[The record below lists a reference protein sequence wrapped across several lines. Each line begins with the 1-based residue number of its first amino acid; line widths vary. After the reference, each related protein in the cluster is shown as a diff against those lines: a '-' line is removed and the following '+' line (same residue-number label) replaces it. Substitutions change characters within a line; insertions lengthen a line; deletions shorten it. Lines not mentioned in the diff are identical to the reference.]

1 MLVLYTT
8 AISANGRKP
17 LALAQHLQLDVEIH
31 LVNVYRGEG
40 RTAEYLKVNPSGK
53 VPALV
58 DDDFVLWESNAILC
72 YLAESHGDF
81 ALSSRESRPRADIL
95 RWMFWEAAHWQPVL
109 TRILAPRVAQ
119 ILTSGAASA
128 TAPVS
133 WNDPD
138 LTAVLN
144 VLESKLSQDQF
155 MCGDRVSI
163 ADFSV
168 AGMTT
173 YFERTRFPG
182 AQFPAISSWLNRM
195 ARIPAW
201 ASTLVEPWLEA
212 G

>member
-17 LALAQHLQLDVEIH
+17 LALARHLRLDVEVR

-40 RTAEYLKVNPSGK
+40 RTAEYLKVNPLGK

-58 DDDFVLWESNAILC
+58 DHDFVLWESNAILC
-72 YLAESHGDF
+72 YLAEPHGDF
-81 ALSSRESRPRADIL
+81 ALSSREPRERADIL
-95 RWMFWEAAHWQPVL
+95 RWMFWEAAHWQPAL
-109 TRILAPRVAQ
+109 TRVLAPCVAR
-119 ILTSGAASA
+119 ILTSGAESA
-128 TAPVS
+128 MAPVA

-144 VLESKLSQDQF
+144 VLESKLGQAPF
-155 MCGDRVSI
+155 VCGDRVSI

-173 YFERTRFPG
+173 YFERTMFPA
-182 AQFPAISSWLNRM
+182 AQFPAISSWLDRM

-201 ASTLVEPWLEA
+201 ASTLVAPWL
-212 G
+212 GS